1 MARRKRRYPEML
13 YQVHFTSMA
22 DKGRCVGRDAEGQ
35 VVFAEGIAPGD
46 VADVRIFKKRKG
58 VLWGRAATIHKA
70 SADRTTPFC
79 QHFGVCGGCKWQHID
94 YAAQIRH
101 KEQGVRDA
109 IQRIGKVE
117 VAEWQPILGGAETT
131 YYRNKLDFGCAN
143 RRWLTDEEVKDESIS
158 QMAEVIGFH
167 RPGAYDKLIQIDHCH
182 LQPEPSNTIRK
193 GIHALAQEMKMP
205 FFDMREKTG
214 LLRQLVI
221 RTSTLD
227 QTMVIIAFY
236 ADQQKLIEPF
246 LKAVQ
251 ARFPQITSLYYCINP
266 KVNEYLMD
274 LEMQPFSGQ
283 AFMEE
288 QLGHIRYQIGPKS
301 FFQTNTAQAIRLFDI
316 AVDFAGL
323 SGTENVYDL
332 YTGIGSIALYL
343 AKYCKQVVGIEEIA
357 PAIEDAKKNAA
368 LNNITNATFYAGD
381 VKDILTDEF
390 AQKHGKPDLLIT
402 DPPRAGMHPKVVNML
417 LELAAPR
424 MVYVSCNP
432 ATQARDLQALDAAYR
447 IEKMRP
453 VDMFPHTAH
462 VENVALLV
470 KR

>member
-1 MARRKRRYPEML
+1 M
-13 YQVHFTSMA
+13 
-22 DKGRCVGRDAEGQ
+22 
-35 VVFAEGIAPGD
+35 
-46 VADVRIFKKRKG
+46 
-58 VLWGRAATIHKA
+58 
-70 SADRTTPFC
+70 
-79 QHFGVCGGCKWQHID
+79 
-94 YAAQIRH
+94 
-101 KEQGVRDA
+101 
-109 IQRIGKVE
+109 
-117 VAEWQPILGGAETT
+117 
-131 YYRNKLDFGCAN
+131 
-143 RRWLTDEEVKDESIS
+143 
-158 QMAEVIGFH
+158 
-167 RPGAYDKLIQIDHCH
+167 
-182 LQPEPSNTIRK
+182 
-193 GIHALAQEMKMP
+193 
-205 FFDMREKTG
+205 
-214 LLRQLVI
+214 LRQLVI
-221 RTSTLD
+221 RTSTLE

-236 ADQQKLIEPF
+236 ADKQKLIKPF
-246 LKAVQ
+246 LAAVQ
-251 ARFPQITSLYYCINP
+251 ERFPQITSLFYCINP

-274 LEMQPFSGQ
+274 LEMRLFSGSP
-283 AFMEE
+283 FMEE

-301 FFQTNTAQAIRLFDI
+301 FFQTNTAQAVRLFDT

-357 PAIEDAKKNAA
+357 AAIDDAKKNAA
-368 LNNITNATFYAGD
+368 LNNITNTTFYAGD

-402 DPPRAGMHPKVVNML
+402 DPPRAGMHPKVVDML

-432 ATQARDLQALDAAYR
+432 ATQARDLQLLDAAYR

-453 VDMFPHTAH
+453 VDMFPHTSH